1 MRILIC
7 SFTYP
12 PNTSGQSVFTRNLAE
27 GMAQLGHEVVVLLPA
42 SDRFN
47 DEKGPSGLKIETVP
61 GVELPFIHEELVV
74 AYGYGKVIR
83 QLLDDF
89 KPEIVH
95 VQDPSP
101 MSKAVVQ
108 EAKKRGITVLAT
120 HHTGP
125 DIGAP
130 FFSKYPKPLREGIKM
145 IGWHYIIDY
154 LEEADVV
161 IVPSRT
167 SQKMLQDKGLEA
179 TIKPI
184 SCGVRL
190 EDFHPDPSQNRDA
203 VREHYGLDKEKIL
216 VLYVGRLDIE
226 KRVQD
231 LVEAMPLLERK
242 DVQLVLVG
250 GGSIEKE
257 LHKYVEEN
265 KLQERVQFLGHIQ
278 HEKLPELI
286 NAVDIFIMPGDV
298 ESLSIATLEAMACG
312 KPVLAA
318 NAMALP
324 ELVTDN
330 VNGFLFHAENPAD
343 IACRIEDLTN
353 RRSQWEK
360 MGQESLERVRKHD
373 IFYVLNAY
381 EKVYEE
387 ALRKTEADEATKAAA
402 KRSKKSSNAE

>member
-12 PNTSGQSVFTRNLAE
+12 PNSSGQSVFTRNLAE
-27 GMAQLGHEVVVLLPA
+27 GMASLGHEVVVLLPN

-61 GVELPFIHEELVV
+61 GVDLPFIHEELVV

-130 FFSKYPKPLREGIKM
+130 FFSKYPKPLREGIKK

-161 IVPSRT
+161 IVPSKT
-167 SQKMLQDKGLEA
+167 SEKMLLDKGLEA

-190 EDFHPDPSQNRDA
+190 DDFHPDPSEDRN
-203 VREHYGLDKEKIL
+203 VIREQYGLDKDKIL
-216 VLYVGRLDIE
+216 LLYVGRLDIE

-231 LVEAMPLLERK
+231 LVEAMTFLKRK
-242 DVQLVLVG
+242 DIQLVMVG
-250 GGSIEKE
+250 GGAIEKE
-257 LHKYVEEN
+257 LRKYVEEN
-265 KLQERVQFLGHIQ
+265 ELQECVRFLGFVQ

-286 NAVDIFIMPGDV
+286 NAADIFIMPGDV

-330 VNGFLFHAENPAD
+330 VNGFLFHAEEPED
-343 IACRIEDLTN
+343 IACRIDDLTN
-353 RRSQWEK
+353 RRAQWEK

-381 EKVYEE
+381 EKVYQE
-387 ALRKTEADEATKAAA
+387 ALRKTEAETKVISDAA
-402 KRSKKSSNAE
+402 KKSSAVK